1 MTDAA
6 GRREL
11 PKTYDPHAVEG
22 PTYQRWLDIGAFRA
36 DAGSQRPHFSIAL
49 PPPNVTGSLHIGHA
63 LDHTFQ
69 DYLARMHR
77 MRGDEVLWL
86 PGMDHAGIATQN
98 VVERELAKEGRTRF
112 DLGREAFVERV
123 WAWKATSGG
132 AILGQMRRLGDSVDW
147 SRERFTMDEGLS
159 RAVREV
165 FVSLYEQGLLY
176 RGQRIINWCP
186 RCLTALSDIEVEH
199 EEVPGELAYLRY
211 PLADGS
217 GALLVATSRAETML
231 GDTGVAVHPD
241 DARYRHVVGR
251 TVRLPL
257 LEREIP
263 VVADEAVDRDFGTG
277 AVKVTPAHDPN
288 DYDIA
293 QRHNLPAVN
302 VLTEQAVVNS
312 AGGPFVGLDR
322 YAAREAVKDA
332 LAERGLLERVDAA
345 PHTVGHC
352 YRCKTEVEPRLSLQ
366 WFVATKPL
374 ADKAI
379 GTVRRGETRF
389 EPARYEKTFFGW
401 MESIRDW
408 CVSRQLWWG
417 HRIPAWYCP
426 DGHVTVARED
436 PSACAECGSAELR
449 QDEDVLDTWFSS
461 GLWPLS
467 TLGWPDSTRDLEAF
481 YPTSVLV
488 TGYDIIFFWVA
499 RMMMF
504 GCHFQPPTPFRVVAI
519 HGMVRDAQGKKMSK
533 SFGNVIDPLEL
544 MDRYGTDALRFAL
557 IRGANPGSDVPLA
570 EEWVEGGRNFAN
582 KLWNLGRFLLSSLPR
597 GSGSTPTV
605 AQALLGGRGGSE
617 PPPRGAGTADGS
629 SAAVR
634 ALADRWLLSR
644 LERTRAAVTAAY
656 DADDPA
662 EAARLLHAFAWSEL
676 ADWAVELAKPRLGA
690 GGDGARQAGAVL
702 AYALDVTLRLLHP
715 IMPFVTE
722 ELGRTLRDVDTI
734 TLGPW
739 PLERPGDLDEVAE
752 ADMAD
757 LQEAIAAVRRFR
769 AEHGVPPARRPRLA
783 IVATGEHQAALF
795 RAEAESI
802 RRLAR
807 LEEVEVRADAA
818 ATGGQPAAKLLAAG
832 AELYLPLAGLL
843 DLEEERSR
851 LKRERAGLE
860 QERTR
865 AEARLASPGFLEK
878 APAAVVGKARAR
890 LAEVDAAL
898 AKVAERLEELTA
910 TGG

>member
-1 MTDAA
+1 VTDAA

-22 PTYQRWLDIGAFRA
+22 PTYQRWLDMGAFRA
-36 DAGSQRPHFSIAL
+36 DPDSGRPHFSIAL

-63 LDHTFQ
+63 LDHTIQ

-98 VVERELAKEGRTRF
+98 VVERELAKGGKTRF

-123 WAWKATSGG
+123 WAWKAASGG
-132 AILGQMRRLGDSVDW
+132 VILGQMQRLGDSVDW
-147 SRERFTMDEGLS
+147 SRQRFTMDEGLS

-199 EEVPGELAYLRY
+199 EEVPGELAFLRY

-217 GALLVATSRAETML
+217 GAVVVATSRAETML
-231 GDTGVAVHPD
+231 GDTAVAVHPD
-241 DARYRHVVGR
+241 DPRYRHLIGR

-257 LEREIP
+257 LDREIP
-263 VVADEAVDRDFGTG
+263 VMADEAVDPEFGTG

-288 DYDIA
+288 DYEIA
-293 QRHNLPAVN
+293 QRHGLPAVN
-302 VLTEQAVVNS
+302 VLTEGAVVNS
-312 AGGPFVGLDR
+312 NGGPFEGLDR
-322 YAAREAVKDA
+322 YAAREAVKRA
-332 LAERGLLERVDAA
+332 LAEQGLLEGVEPA
-345 PHTVGHC
+345 PHAVGHC

-366 WFVATKPL
+366 WFVRTKPL
-374 ADKAI
+374 AEEAMAA
-379 GTVRRGETRF
+379 VRGGETRF
-389 EPARYEKTFFGW
+389 EPARFEKTFFGW

-426 DGHVTVARED
+426 DGHVTVARAD

-461 GLWPLS
+461 GLWPFS
-467 TLGWPDSTRDLEAF
+467 TLGWPERTRDLEAF

-504 GCHFQPPTPFRVVAI
+504 GCHFEPPTPFRVVAI

-557 IRGANPGSDVPLA
+557 IRGAHPGSDVPLA
-570 EEWVEGGRNFAN
+570 EDWVEGGRNFAN
-582 KLWNLGRFLLSSLPR
+582 KLWNLGRFLLSSLP
-597 GSGSTPTV
+597 
-605 AQALLGGRGGSE
+605 E
-617 PPPRGAGTADGS
+617 GTKPEDLPAETQRS
-629 SAAVR
+629 
-634 ALADRWLLSR
+634 LADRWVLSR

-656 DADDPA
+656 DAYDPA

-676 ADWAVELAKPRLGA
+676 ADWAVELAKPRLAA
-690 GGDGARQAGAVL
+690 GGDDARRVGAVL

-715 IMPFVTE
+715 VMPFVTE
-722 ELGRTLRDVDTI
+722 ELGRVLRDVDTI

-739 PLERPGDLDEVAE
+739 PLERPGDLDQAAE

-757 LQEAIAAVRRFR
+757 LQEVISAVRRFR
-769 AEHGVPPARRPRLA
+769 AEHGVPPARRPRLT
-783 IVATGEHQAALF
+783 IVAAGGHQADLF

-807 LEEVEVRADAA
+807 LEAVEVGDSGPSPA
-818 ATGGQPAAKLLAAG
+818 GQAGAGPAAKLLAAG

-843 DLEEERSR
+843 DLDEELARLERERADLERERSR
-851 LKRERAGLE
+851 
-860 QERTR
+860 
-865 AEARLASPGFLEK
+865 AEAKLSNRDFLEK
-878 APAAVVGKARAR
+878 APAPVVERARAR

-910 TGG
+910 TTGG

>member
-1 MTDAA
+1 VTHAA

-22 PTYQRWLDIGAFRA
+22 PTYQRWLDMGAFRA
-36 DAGSQRPHFSIAL
+36 DARSRRPHFSIAL

-63 LDHTFQ
+63 LDHTVQ

-112 DLGREAFVERV
+112 DLGREAFVKRV
-123 WAWKATSGG
+123 WEWKATSGG
-132 AILGQMRRLGDSVDW
+132 MILGQMQRLGDSVDW
-147 SRERFTMDEGLS
+147 SRERFTMDDGLS

-211 PLADGS
+211 PLTDGS
-217 GALLVATSRAETML
+217 GALVVATSRAETML
-231 GDTGVAVHPD
+231 GDTAVAVHPD
-241 DARYRHVVGR
+241 DPRYREMVGR

-257 LEREIP
+257 LDREIP

-288 DYDIA
+288 DYEIA
-293 QRHNLPAVN
+293 QRHGLPAIN
-302 VLTEQAVVNS
+302 VLTDQGVVNDN
-312 AGGPFVGLDR
+312 GGRFKGLDR
-322 YAAREAVKDA
+322 YAAREAVKRA
-332 LAERGLLERVDAA
+332 LAEEGLLERVEDS
-345 PHTVGHC
+345 PHAVGHC

-366 WFVATKPL
+366 WFVATRPL
-374 ADKAI
+374 AEEAMAA
-379 GTVRRGETRF
+379 VRSGETSF
-389 EPARYEKTFFGW
+389 EPSRYEKTFFAW

-436 PSACAECGSAELR
+436 PSACAECGAGELR

-467 TLGWPDSTRDLEAF
+467 TLGWPEQTEDLAAF

-504 GCHFQPPTPFRVVAI
+504 GCHFAPPAPFRVVAI

-582 KLWNLGRFLLSSLPR
+582 KLWNLGRFLLSSLPDGTR
-597 GSGSTPTV
+597 PEDLP
-605 AQALLGGRGGSE
+605 APSE
-617 PPPRGAGTADGS
+617 
-629 SAAVR
+629 R

-656 DADDPA
+656 DAYDPA
-662 EAARLLHAFAWSEL
+662 EAARLLHNFAWSEL
-676 ADWAVELAKPRLGA
+676 ADWAVELAKPRLAA
-690 GGDGARQAGAVL
+690 GGDDARHAGAVL
-702 AYALDVTLRLLHP
+702 AYAFDVTVRLLHP
-715 IMPFVTE
+715 VMPFITE
-722 ELGRTLRDVDTI
+722 ELGRALRDVDTI

-739 PLERPGDLDEVAE
+739 PLERPADLDRAAE

-757 LQEAIAAVRRFR
+757 LQEVIAAVRRFR

-783 IVATGEHQAALF
+783 IVPSGARQAALF
-795 RAEAESI
+795 RAEAGSI

-807 LEEVEVRADAA
+807 LEEVEVGAA
-818 ATGGQPAAKLLAAG
+818 EAGQPAAKLLAAG
-832 AELYLPLAGLL
+832 AELYLPLAGML
-843 DLEEERSR
+843 DLDEERSR
-851 LKRERAGLE
+851 LERERAGLE
-860 QERTR
+860 GERAR
-865 AEARLASPGFLEK
+865 AEAKLANREFVEK
-878 APAAVVGKARAR
+878 APAAVVDRARAR

-898 AKVAERLEELTA
+898 AKVGERLEELTA
-910 TGG
+910 TTGG

>member
-1 MTDAA
+1 VTDAA

-22 PTYQRWLDIGAFRA
+22 PTYQRWLDMGAFLA

-123 WAWKATSGG
+123 WAWKAASGG
-132 AILGQMRRLGDSVDW
+132 KILGQMQRLGDSVDW

-165 FVSLYEQGLLY
+165 FVSLYEEGLLY

-199 EEVPGELAYLRY
+199 EEIPGELAYLRY
-211 PLADGS
+211 PLTDGP
-217 GALLVATSRAETML
+217 GALVVATSRAETML

-241 DARYRHVVGR
+241 DPRYRHMVGR

-263 VVADEAVDRDFGTG
+263 VVADEAVDREFGTG

-288 DYDIA
+288 DYEIS
-293 QRHNLPAVN
+293 QRHGLPAVN
-302 VLTEQAVVNS
+302 VLTEEAVVNS
-312 AGGPFVGLDR
+312 NGGRFQGLDR
-322 YAAREAVKDA
+322 YAARQAVKDA
-332 LAERGLLERVDAA
+332 LAEQGLLERVEAA
-345 PHTVGHC
+345 PHAVGHC

-366 WFVATKPL
+366 WFVSTKPL
-374 ADKAI
+374 AEQAMAA
-379 GTVRRGETRF
+379 VRSGETRF

-436 PSACAECGSAELR
+436 PSACAECGSPALR

-467 TLGWPDSTRDLEAF
+467 TLGWPDRSRDLEAF

-504 GCHFQPPTPFRVVAI
+504 CCHFQPPTPFRVVAI

-582 KLWNLGRFLLSSLPR
+582 KLWNLGRFVLSSIPEGTKLEDLPAEAER
-597 GSGSTPTV
+597 G
-605 AQALLGGRGGSE
+605 
-617 PPPRGAGTADGS
+617 
-629 SAAVR
+629 
-634 ALADRWLLSR
+634 LADRWLLSR

-656 DADDPA
+656 DAYDPA
-662 EAARLLHAFAWSEL
+662 EAARLLHAFAWGEL
-676 ADWAVELAKPRLGA
+676 ADWAVELAKPRLAA
-690 GGDGARQAGAVL
+690 GGDDARRVGAVL
-702 AYALDVTLRLLHP
+702 AYTLDVTLRLLHP
-715 IMPFVTE
+715 VMPFVTE
-722 ELGRTLRDVDTI
+722 ELGRALRDVDTI

-739 PLERPGDLDEVAE
+739 PLERPADLDETAE

-757 LQEAIAAVRRFR
+757 LQAVVAAVRRFR

-783 IVATGEHQAALF
+783 IAATGEHQAALF
-795 RAEAESI
+795 RTEAESV
-802 RRLAR
+802 RHLAR
-807 LEEVEVRADAA
+807 LEAVEVGVGKPGAASPVAGAGEQPGAASAA
-818 ATGGQPAAKLLAAG
+818 AGGAGEPAAKLLAAG

-843 DLEEERSR
+843 DLDRERSR
-851 LKRERAGLE
+851 LERERAGLE
-860 QERTR
+860 QERRR
-865 AEARLASPGFLEK
+865 AEAKLANRDFLEK
-878 APAAVVGKARAR
+878 APAAVVDRARAR
-890 LAEVDAAL
+890 LAEVEAAL
-898 AKVAERLEELTA
+898 AQVADQLEELTA
-910 TGG
+910 IPGG